1 MPVWPRKTVWT
12 VAQAVMA
19 LGTLLPLCQQA
30 LWTLTASAVLVDGTF
45 MVATMAGLQWARER
59 MPSNRT
65 PLLAV

>member
-1 MPVWPRKTVWT
+1 
-12 VAQAVMA
+12 MA

-30 LWTLTASAVLVDGTF
+30 LWTLTASPVLVDGTF
-45 MVATMAGLQWARER
+45 MVATVAGLQWARER